1 MLNARKYFSRER
13 NLHQTGTIN
22 GLSLSRVLDIKSG
35 KSDVLGTKWSGSL
48 TCTWYLR
55 GERMFDIK
63 SGETKNKQLRSPK
76 LAHNLLAQIFKVF
89 RVFRVSRRGKGLE

>member
-1 MLNARKYFSRER
+1 MYLELNFVVLKVLNARKYFSRER

-48 TCTWYLR
+48 SSTWYLIPVR
-55 GERMFDIK
+55 RK
-63 SGETKNKQLRSPK
+63 S
-76 LAHNLLAQIFKVF
+76 V
-89 RVFRVSRRGKGLE
+89 